1 MEKILNSINIKYLW
15 FTPTQNKKLSLI
27 SQGKTQDEVKEKF
40 KNKIELKADKYIN
53 KDMIIAKLVKVR
65 KPNSIERGPIGI
77 VIKFKKVNSKNK
89 IKNVRDNEKN
99 NVVWF
104 TKDYLLEH
112 GFDPQNIVKL
122 LTAVYF
128 DKIKLSKLGLHEFDD
143 LKL

>member
-1 MEKILNSINIKYLW
+1 MEKIFNSINMKYFW

-40 KNKIELKADKYIN
+40 KKKIELKADKYIN
-53 KDMIIAKLVKVR
+53 KDRIIAKLVKVR

-89 IKNVRDNEKN
+89 IKNVTDNEKN

-128 DKIKLSKLGLHEFDD
+128 DKIKFFY
-143 LKL
+143 

>member
-53 KDMIIAKLVKVR
+53 KDIIIAKLVKVR

>member
-1 MEKILNSINIKYLW
+1 MEKILQSINMKYFW

-27 SQGKTQDEVKEKF
+27 SQGKTQDEVKNKF
-40 KNKIELKADKYIN
+40 KNKIELKPDKYIN
-53 KDMIIAKLVKVR
+53 KDIIIAKLIKIK

-89 IKNVRDNEKN
+89 IKNSTDNEKN

-104 TKDYLLEH
+104 TKDYLVEH

-128 DKIKLSKLGLHEFDD
+128 DKIKLAKVGLHEFDD

>member
-53 KDMIIAKLVKVR
+53 KDIIIAKLIKIK